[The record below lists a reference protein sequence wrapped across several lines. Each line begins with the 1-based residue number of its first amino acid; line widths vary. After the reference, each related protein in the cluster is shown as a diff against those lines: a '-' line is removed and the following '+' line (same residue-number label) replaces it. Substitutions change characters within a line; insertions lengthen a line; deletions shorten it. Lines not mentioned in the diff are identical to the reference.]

1 VKCIECES
9 ERNMFDE
16 RLGEQVCLDCGLVLV
31 KNIFEDT
38 IKNIDYNISNVDYK
52 GAPNK
57 SWDLGST
64 IHKGDVNKFGVMGRK
79 LFFTQRHNNPLNE
92 SYLRMLKL
100 SNMNL
105 SYYNVAPV
113 LKSRVS
119 KYYNLLNKKQA
130 LRAVPID
137 NRAASL
143 TYYILKEAGIAVTV
157 QKHSN
162 VTKISRGEISK
173 YARVIA
179 THLGKPWVFSQMN
192 IEGLIQEVGSKL
204 YLPNPQYI
212 GDVSK
217 LSEHVYQKLDAHGVQ
232 FTIATLSACFYL
244 VSVFRRENY
253 TQQEV
258 AKLVGTTEV
267 SLRKN
272 MKKILQLYNVDKN
285 KLNYMVLNDFIN
297 GIRKGE
303 K

>member
-1 VKCIECES
+1 
-9 ERNMFDE
+9 
-16 RLGEQVCLDCGLVLV
+16 
-31 KNIFEDT
+31 
-38 IKNIDYNISNVDYK
+38 
-52 GAPNK
+52 
-57 SWDLGST
+57 
-64 IHKGDVNKFGVMGRK
+64 
-79 LFFTQRHNNPLNE
+79 LNE

-162 VTKISRGEISK
+162 VTKIPRGEISK

-285 KLNYMVLNDFIN
+285 KLNYLTLNDFIN
-297 GIRKGE
+297 GIRK
-303 K
+303 